1 MSEKKFFL
9 LQNISDY
16 LNFLSNIKGLAKN
29 TTLSYQRDL
38 VKFSSFAQSQNIT
51 NFEMLTEE
59 ICSGWIA
66 NLFES
71 SVNARSIQR
80 HISSVKGFFNYAIKH
95 GLILNSPFEL
105 IGSPKSPNYLPS
117 VLSPEDIEQLLN
129 FKPKNAQEIRDMAI
143 VELIYSSGLRVSEA
157 INVNLSDF
165 EESKDFLRVLGK
177 GSKTR
182 LVPVGRFAQS
192 AINKW
197 INKRKTLATVDEAL
211 FVNLRGKRISARS
224 IQERIKHLALRQGLP
239 PVNPHMLRHSFA
251 THLLESSGDLRS
263 IQELLG
269 HSSLSTTQIYTRLD
283 YQHLIKVYEKSHPRA
298 TKINVSN

>member
-51 NFEMLTEE
+51 NFQMLTEE

-157 INVNLSDF
+157 INVNLNDF

-283 YQHLIKVYEKSHPRA
+283 YQHLIKVYEKSHPRV